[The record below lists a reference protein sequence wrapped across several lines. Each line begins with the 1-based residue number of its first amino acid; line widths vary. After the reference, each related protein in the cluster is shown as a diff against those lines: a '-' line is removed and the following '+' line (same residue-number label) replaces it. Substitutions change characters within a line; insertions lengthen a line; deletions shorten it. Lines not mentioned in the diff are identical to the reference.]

1 MRSVSGIA
9 ALAMWFVALVAMSS
23 GCAVQ
28 TRSWS
33 ADLIL
38 HNARIWTVDD
48 RHPTAEAVAVRGN
61 QIAAVGTNQE
71 VLRYQGP
78 RTNVIDLRGAFVLPG
93 FNDSHVHFDSAAR
106 FLEFNIMSSKSQD
119 EFIARVRRVVD
130 ELAPGEWILGGYWGA
145 YDRWIA
151 GSAGGEHRSTFTPDM
166 RQVDAITFA
175 HPMFIQKFDASE
187 YAANTAAIRAAG
199 IDPIAGGPEDIE
211 FVLDDRG
218 MWTGIL
224 RGRGVRP
231 LFERVIPRERSRVRR
246 LQQTRHALAEAA
258 RQGVTSL
265 SDMSDDEQLEIYRE
279 LHEAGELT
287 VRVHFRYPLDRWSEL
302 AERGIKIGHGDEW
315 IRLGALKGHIDG
327 IMGASSARFL
337 EPYSHE
343 PNNRGR
349 WRRLMV
355 DKDGRFV
362 EGKFLQYMLD
372 ADRAGLQLTVH
383 AIGDEANRL
392 LLDYLDELNRK
403 NGHRDRRFRLVH
415 AQVMTPQD
423 MKRLGKLGVIAEVQ
437 PYHLSDDM
445 RWMEDRIGKERC
457 QGAYAFKSIED
468 NGALLCFGSDWPG
481 TSASDYPINP
491 LLGIYAAVTRQ
502 TVSGEPKG
510 GWFPDERISTE
521 QAIRAYTYNG
531 AYASFEEKMKGSIAI
546 GKLADIV
553 VLSDNLLE
561 IEPRALLDV
570 DVLYTIVGGRI
581 VFEKTK

>member
-9 ALAMWFVALVAMSS
+9 ALAVWFVAIVVMPS

-48 RHPTAEAVAVRGN
+48 RCPTAEAVAVRGN
-61 QIAAVGTNQE
+61 HIAAVGKNQDI
-71 VLRYQGP
+71 LRYQGP
-78 RTNVIDLRGAFVLPG
+78 RTKVIDLRGAFVLPG

-130 ELAPGEWILGGYWGA
+130 ALSPGEWILGGYWGA

-199 IDPIAGGPEDIE
+199 IDPIAGGPDNLE

-231 LFERVIPRERSRVRR
+231 LFERVIPRERSRARR

-302 AERGIKIGHGDEW
+302 ADRGIKIGHGDEW

-531 AYASFEEKMKGSIAI
+531 AYASFEEDMKGSIAI

-553 VLSDNLLE
+553 VLSENLLE